1 LFIDDFCRQK
11 EQLAFHLL
19 LVSRLESSCG
29 LQSEYFYGNHS
40 LGDESIHWW
49 LITPLVMNH
58 SLGDESLRV
67 LMNHPLGDILLCI
80 FLLSCIV
87 NLMG

>member
-1 LFIDDFCRQK
+1 
-11 EQLAFHLL
+11 
-19 LVSRLESSCG
+19 
-29 LQSEYFYGNHS
+29 
-40 LGDESIHWW
+40 
-49 LITPLVMNH
+49 MNH

-87 NLMG
+87 NLIRLNNLLSLWLNELQDLSLIANLMGWAIR